1 MDSEGLDSE
10 NGPKGVERG
19 VQTELC
25 TSEISLLQQELN
37 SAHEKIRV
45 LKAKIAKCQPF
56 TETFY
61 KAVSAFSFTRDYQ
74 IIKC

>member
-1 MDSEGLDSE
+1 MDGE
-10 NGPKGVERG
+10 NGPIGVERG

-45 LKAKIAKCQPF
+45 LEARIAKCQPLL
-56 TETFY
+56 Y
-61 KAVSAFSFTRDYQ
+61 KAMSVFSFIQDYQ